1 MRIILWASLLGILV
15 CALYFG
21 YGCAVTPES
30 YVLARVNGQPISL
43 KDVIKHPQ
51 FRSLVREIVT
61 RTLIR
66 QKAAQMGIT
75 VDEAEVKKKLEEMKA
90 QIGPGPSWERY
101 MQLSGITEEQLLEEF
116 RIRSIWEEYLKRN
129 VNITDEEIK
138 ARFDS
143 NPRFY
148 KRMYGTEKSLTDE
161 ESDKLSYED
170 IKDWLKDYIIQTE
183 ASAKGQDILDRLL
196 ATADIDYLF
205 LPPEERKR
213 LAQEQMEARKAIEK
227 EDAEKAMKAKQGESK
242 AKEEKPAEK
251 KDESAQGKSESQKKP
266 NEEAKKPESPS
277 KSGDGEKPAQ
287 GEKEKASNGSK

>member
-1 MRIILWASLLGILV
+1 MKINLWASLFGIVVTVLF
-15 CALYFG
+15 FG
-21 YGCAVTPES
+21 YSCAVTPES
-30 YVLARVNGQPISL
+30 YILARVNGQPISL

-61 RTLIR
+61 RTLVR
-66 QKAAQMGIT
+66 QKAAQMGVT

-116 RIRSIWEEYLKRN
+116 RIRTIWEEFLKKN
-129 VNITDEEIK
+129 VNITEEEIK

-161 ESDKLSYED
+161 ESDKLTYED

-183 ASAKGQDILDRLL
+183 AQARGQDILDRLL
-196 ATADIDYLF
+196 ATSDIDYLF

-227 EDAEKAMKAKQGESK
+227 EDAEKALKVKENKSK
-242 AKEEKPAEK
+242 TEEEKSAGKKEET
-251 KDESAQGKSESQKKP
+251 
-266 NEEAKKPESPS
+266 KKPESPS
-277 KSGDGEKPAQ
+277 KSGNGEKSSQ
-287 GEKEKASNGSK
+287 DQKGKGSESSGEEAKAPKGSK